1 MIYQHPLAYLIG
13 MEGRALLRAW
23 AGDYDYDQRFVEA
36 RIAEVRRLLADEML
50 TSSPGVLVERGAT
63 YATYRQWSASYD
75 EPGNGLF
82 DMDEP
87 IIDEILDTLPVGT
100 AVDAA
105 CGTGRVAARLVQRGH
120 HVIGIDSSPE
130 MLRRARRRLPDT
142 EFVEGDV
149 HRLPLRDDAV
159 DLVVTALALTHVPD
173 LEPVFAEFARVLR
186 PGGHVVISDVHDQ
199 LVLLGSAAKTVGPSG
214 EAQMAFTHRH
224 TVADYLRAALANGF
238 RVRRFEE
245 EPRPGPPG
253 PAPEPTHEIG
263 TWPDWPWTLLGL
275 VPEATQAAWNDP
287 AIVVWHLQLG

>member
-1 MIYQHPLAYLIG
+1 MIYQPLSYLIG

-82 DMDEP
+82 DIDEP
-87 IIDEILDTLPVGT
+87 IIDEILDTLPVGS

-120 HVIGIDSSPE
+120 HVIGVDSSPE
-130 MLRRARRRLPDT
+130 MLHRARRRLPDS
-142 EFVEGDV
+142 EFMEDPP
-149 HRLPLRDDAV
+149 RLGGENDRPVRGG
-159 DLVVTALALTHVPD
+159 PD
-173 LEPVFAEFARVLR
+173 GFHSPSFRRRLFAGR
-186 PGGHVVISDVHDQ
+186 PRE
-199 LVLLGSAAKTVGPSG
+199 GPSG
-214 EAQMAFTHRH
+214 TP
-224 TVADYLRAALANGF
+224 
-238 RVRRFEE
+238 VRGGT
-245 EPRPGPPG
+245 RPGPPG
-253 PAPEPTHEIG
+253 PAPEPAHEMG